1 MYFPLLKMY
10 LECIQS
16 VFSLLEMYF
25 GFFPLGVLLGN
36 KNVFSLLK
44 MYLECIQSVFSL
56 LEMYFGIQKV
66 F

>member
-1 MYFPLLKMY
+1 VYF
-10 LECIQS
+10 S
-16 VFSLLEMYF
+16 FLEMYF
-25 GFFPLGVLLGN
+25 GIQKVFFPFGFCLVT
-36 KNVFSLLK
+36 KMYFSLLK